1 MSEAEDRDQADAPG
15 AGGEEEEEEEAG
27 DPEMEANLNHLEE
40 VQGELDKVR
49 VCSFVR
55 SHTNVS
61 RTYFRK
67 ILSHEVTHCA
77 AWGITIFT
85 RTASNTDG
93 KLRFP

>member
-49 VCSFVR
+49 VCAFVR
-55 SHTNVS
+55 SHTNAS
-61 RTYFRK
+61 RPYFRTN
-67 ILSHEVTHCA
+67 LESRC
-77 AWGITIFT
+77 
-85 RTASNTDG
+85 NT
-93 KLRFP
+93 LRSLGHNNFRADSIQY